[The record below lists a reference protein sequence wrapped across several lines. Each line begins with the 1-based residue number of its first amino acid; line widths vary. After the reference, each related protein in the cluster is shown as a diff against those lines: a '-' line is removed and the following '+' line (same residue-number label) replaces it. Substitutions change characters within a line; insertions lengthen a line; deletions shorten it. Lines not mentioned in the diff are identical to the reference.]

1 MSISGAKSPAV
12 TAGSDAISLPGY
24 VYMVVSALEYS
35 STPLLTSAY
44 FSSEADKKTYVA
56 AIEVAKAVV
65 SMVMYRFEETDINM
79 SPWDLKSS
87 LEMAALPAAM
97 FTVQNICYQHAYQ
110 NLDGLTFNLLNQTKI
125 LFTAFFVRILLGQKL
140 APNQYVA
147 LGMLLGAGVI
157 ATLPAREPKE
167 EASKEE
173 ASKEE
178 AKEVADEAD
187 SKAEENKAALDKAWK
202 GAAPLIFASAL
213 SGLNSAISQRAM
225 QGKAPRSPYVYST
238 ELSVYSL
245 SVLSMNWLATN
256 TGPTL
261 KGFTPKTSIPILAN
275 AFGGILVGL
284 VVKHAGGVRK
294 GYVTMAGMVLTAV
307 WQWYLFGKPIRREL
321 QVALVLMLAS
331 LNLYNRK

>member
-12 TAGSDAISLPGY
+12 TAASDAISLPGY

-44 FSSEADKKTYVA
+44 VSSEADKKTYVA

-65 SMVMYRFEETDINM
+65 SMLMYRLEEPDINM

-140 APNQYVA
+140 APNQYLA

-157 ATLPAREPKE
+157 ATLPSRE
-167 EASKEE
+167 SKEE
-173 ASKEE
+173 KEE
-178 AKEVADEAD
+178 KEETKEVADDAD
-187 SKAEENKAALDKAWK
+187 SKAEEKAALDKAWK

-256 TGPTL
+256 TGPSL